1 MARKPQEPLQPVRW
15 TIHRAAKKAVWV
27 GEVEA
32 VDERE
37 AIEKASEQ
45 FKMPAT
51 KLIAVRRQ

>member
-1 MARKPQEPLQPVRW
+1 VARKPQEPPQPVRW

-37 AIEKASEQ
+37 AIQKAAEQ

-51 KLIAVRRQ
+51 KLMATPRR